1 MKFPEARLVIW
12 GRTVIWLEADYI
24 RERLTQ
30 LRIKKGVSEYQ
41 MSLELG
47 HSRSYIQGIAS
58 GRSLPSIREFL
69 QICDYLGVTPQEF
82 FQEEYSTEP
91 IPVQKV
97 REGLKELNEKDLEAL
112 LILIDRL
119 KPNKEIF

>member
-1 MKFPEARLVIW
+1 MKFLAARLVIW

-82 FQEEYSTEP
+82 FQEEYATEP

-97 REGLKELNEKDLEAL
+97 REGLRELNEKDLEAI

-119 KPNKEIF
+119 KPNK

>member
-1 MKFPEARLVIW
+1 MKFPAARLVIW

-82 FQEEYSTEP
+82 FQEEYATEP

-119 KPNKEIF
+119 KPNK

>member
-1 MKFPEARLVIW
+1 MKFPAVHLVIW

-82 FQEEYSTEP
+82 FQEEYATEP

-97 REGLKELNEKDLEAL
+97 REGLKELNEKDVEAL
-112 LILIDRL
+112 LILINRL
-119 KPNKEIF
+119 KPNK

>member
-1 MKFPEARLVIW
+1 MGGLLQKSP
-12 GRTVIWLEADYI
+12 
-24 RERLTQ
+24 Q
-30 LRIKKGVSEYQ
+30 LPLKKGVSEYQ

-82 FQEEYSTEP
+82 FQEEYATEP

-97 REGLKELNEKDLEAL
+97 REGLRELNEKDLEAI

-119 KPNKEIF
+119 KPNK